1 MSDHCSEPGCDRTAR
16 ARTLCGSHYRRAWRN
31 GTLPLAQPRYRGG
44 RPATEIREQLAIRV
58 TDLEIALSIA
68 HHHAGMLL
76 ERWGH
81 MTSDELHEHLLLLH
95 QESKAGAVPDCQ
107 DGAA

>member
-1 MSDHCSEPGCDRTAR
+1 MTLYVCSEPDCDRNHMAR
-16 ARTLCGSHYRRAWRN
+16 GYCGSHYQQHRKA
-31 GTLPLAQPRYRGG
+31 GTLPAARPPRRER
-44 RPATEIREQLAIRV
+44 RPDALLTALGTRV

-107 DGAA
+107 EVAS